1 MIEEVIILG
10 KPNVGKSSLFNA
22 IVEKKIALVKNF
34 SGLTRD
40 LRKKEVNFLGKKYI
54 LIDSAGISNEIDKF
68 NKNIMSNTKD
78 SIEKC
83 RLILFVVEG
92 NNPLTFEDYEII
104 KLIRK
109 FNKKKILV
117 INKCESKL
125 SESIDFDVNRTGI
138 GSQIYVSAEHKIG
151 ILDLKTEINSQLSN
165 KTNNLINYDIDHSV
179 AIVGK
184 PNTGKSTLL
193 NNLIGKKVS
202 ITGSMPHLTRDP
214 VETRLLWEKV
224 NFKIFDTA
232 GIVNQSKKIRKIDLM
247 SIHETKRKIRLSEI
261 IILVLD
267 INDYFEKLNFKLMRL
282 IVDESRCL
290 IIVINKIDS
299 LAFFSENY
307 IKKSIY
313 SSFPQIKNVPIFF
326 TSALNNLG
334 LKKLMN
340 GIIKFIPK
348 WEKRISTNKLNNWLR
363 DISKRNTPSLHNGR
377 EVKLKFLTQV
387 NIKPPKFVLFS
398 NFPNAIRDSYRRYLI
413 NNLKKDFML
422 QGVVVSIDIVKSKN
436 PYE

>member
-1 MIEEVIILG
+1 M
-10 KPNVGKSSLFNA
+10 
-22 IVEKKIALVKNF
+22 
-34 SGLTRD
+34 
-40 LRKKEVNFLGKKYI
+40 
-54 LIDSAGISNEIDKF
+54 
-68 NKNIMSNTKD
+68 
-78 SIEKC
+78 
-83 RLILFVVEG
+83 
-92 NNPLTFEDYEII
+92 
-104 KLIRK
+104 
-109 FNKKKILV
+109 
-117 INKCESKL
+117 
-125 SESIDFDVNRTGI
+125 
-138 GSQIYVSAEHKIG
+138 
-151 ILDLKTEINSQLSN
+151 
-165 KTNNLINYDIDHSV
+165 
-179 AIVGK
+179 
-184 PNTGKSTLL
+184 
-193 NNLIGKKVS
+193 IGKKVS

-299 LAFFSENY
+299 LAFFSEDY

-326 TSALNNLG
+326 ISALNNLG

-340 GIIKFIPK
+340 GIIKFVPK

-363 DISKRNTPSLHNGR
+363 DISKRNTPPLHNGR

-398 NFPNAIRDSYRRYLI
+398 NFPNAIRDSYKRYLI

-422 QGVVVSIDIVKSKN
+422 QGVVVNIDIVKSKN